1 MRKQGIQILGLTAVI
16 LLIASTSF
24 AESKEERQ
32 AEIRNKSSDT
42 LAKLYKT
49 HPSAKA
55 AIKSAAGYATFSN
68 FGMKI
73 LLAGGGKGHGMV
85 FDNATKQITY
95 MKMLEMQAGL
105 GVGVKKFHTIFVFET
120 KDAMDHFI
128 DNGLEFGGEATAA
141 ATTGDKGSAY
151 QGAVSVMPGVWMYQ
165 LTDKGLALE
174 LAGKGTKYYKDDEL
188 N

>member
-24 AESKEERQ
+24 AESKEEKQ

-95 MKMLEMQAGL
+95 MKMLEVQA
-105 GVGVKKFHTIFVFET
+105 
-120 KDAMDHFI
+120 D
-128 DNGLEFGGEATAA
+128 
-141 ATTGDKGSAY
+141 
-151 QGAVSVMPGVWMYQ
+151 
-165 LTDKGLALE
+165 LAW
-174 LAGKGTKYYKDDEL
+174 A
-188 N
+188 